1 MKSARRWLFF
11 AVLCAGASLGSACS
25 QKGTSSEG
33 ETKSSAQ
40 ALAQDARAAKIPR
53 GTPQPKLPTGTLDI
67 TAADHSST
75 VRLSVEIASRADERQ
90 KGLMFRQHLGEK
102 EGMLFVFPTER
113 YNSFWMRNTLLPLDM
128 FFIDS
133 EWNVVGVVENAAPL
147 TDDPRRVERM
157 SRYVLEVNAGFAAR
171 RRLGVGASVKFEPPQ
186 TLELP

>member
-1 MKSARRWLFF
+1 M
-11 AVLCAGASLGSACS
+11 LCAGSTGLAACP
-25 QKGTSSEG
+25 QKRAPSEG
-33 ETKSSAQ
+33 ETSSSAQ
-40 ALAQDARAAKIPR
+40 ALAQDARAPKVPR

-67 TAADHSST
+67 TSADHSAT
-75 VRLSVEIASRADERQ
+75 VRLNVEIAARPEERQ

-128 FFIDS
+128 IFLDS

-171 RRLGVGASVKFEPPQ
+171 KGLGVGATVKFEPPQ